1 MHSESKEGEHMNE
14 SAIGDIRKFSGAA
27 DYTRRMIRP
36 EQIGPYLDGG
46 KHFIDSAAIEH
57 ALADAAAH
65 PNDRGRVRD
74 ILAKSSAIETL
85 LPEETA
91 VLLHVTDP
99 ELRAEMETTAFR
111 VKTAVYDNR
120 IVTFAPLY
128 MSNLCVNRCAYCGFH
143 ADNHSQVRRMLS
155 MDEVR
160 QEIDVLA
167 GRLGHKRLIAVYGE
181 HPNTST
187 EYIAETIRTVYA
199 REIKSRTGATL
210 GIRRVNVNAAPLP
223 VEDLR
228 VLKGVGIGTYQVFQE
243 TYHRPTY
250 ERLHPAGTVKG
261 SYDWRTTCMHR
272 ALEAGVDDVGIGA
285 LFGLYD
291 WRFEVLA
298 LVCHAR
304 DLERR
309 FNIGPHTISFPRLEP
324 ASGTDVPTE
333 SPYLVNDDDFQ
344 KIVTVTRLSVPYTG
358 MIVTCRERQAVRD
371 RAVLRGGVTQMDASS
386 NIAIGGYSEFASE
399 TQQVIDR
406 QQFVLADTRTL
417 DSLIRDLAGMGII
430 TSFCT
435 AGYRC
440 GRTGGCIMDAL
451 KTGKEGKFCKINAVL
466 TFREW
471 LEDFAS
477 PETRAIC
484 EPVLQR
490 ELREVETNLPKFYPS
505 FKGAYDRIVAGERDL
520 FF

>member
-1 MHSESKEGEHMNE
+1 MKQEAPSE
-14 SAIGDIRKFSGAA
+14 IRTFSGAA
-27 DYTRRMIRP
+27 DYTRRFIRP
-36 EQIGPYLDGG
+36 EQIERYLQEGR
-46 KHFIDSAAIEH
+46 HFID
-57 ALADAAAH
+57 ADAIHRMLAAAAQT
-65 PNDRGRVRD
+65 PNDRVRVRD

-85 LPEETA
+85 LPEEVA
-91 VLLHVTDP
+91 VLLQVSDP
-99 ELRAEMETTAFR
+99 QLRAEMEETALR
-111 VKTAVYDNR
+111 VKHAVYDNR

-143 ADNHSQVRRMLS
+143 ADNKSQVRRMLT

-160 QEIDVLA
+160 GEIDVLA

-181 HPNTST
+181 HPKTST
-187 EYIAETIRTVYA
+187 EYIADTIRTVYA
-199 REIKSRTGATL
+199 RQPKSRTGGTL

-223 VEDLR
+223 IEDLK
-228 VLKGVGIGTYQVFQE
+228 VLKSVGIGTFQVFQE
-243 TYHRPTY
+243 TYHRPTF
-250 ERLHPAGTVKG
+250 ERLHPQGTVKG
-261 SYDWRTTCMHR
+261 NYDWRTTCMHR

-291 WRFEVLA
+291 WRFEVVA
-298 LVCHAR
+298 MVCHAR

-309 FNIGPHTISFPRLEP
+309 FGIGPHTISFPRMEP
-324 ASGTDVPTE
+324 ASGTDMPTQ

-358 MIVTCRERQAVRD
+358 MIVTCRERKEARD

-386 NIAIGGYSEFASE
+386 NIAIGGYSDFASE
-399 TQQVIDR
+399 SQQAINR

-417 DSLIRDLAGMGII
+417 DQLIRDLATMGII

-451 KTGKEGKFCKINAVL
+451 KTGKEGKFCKINAIL

-471 LEDFAS
+471 LDDFGS
-477 PETRAIC
+477 PETQAIC
-484 EPVLQR
+484 APVLER
-490 ELREVETNLPKFYPS
+490 ELREVEKNLPKFYPS
-505 FKGAYDRIVAGERDL
+505 FKESYDRIVAGERDL

>member
-1 MHSESKEGEHMNE
+1 MKQATTS
-14 SAIGDIRKFSGAA
+14 DIRTFSSAQ
-27 DYTRRMIRP
+27 DYVRRFVQP
-36 EQIGPYLDGG
+36 EQIDRYLPAGNHYINDE
-46 KHFIDSAAIEH
+46 AIQG
-57 ALADAAAH
+57 ALAAAAEK
-65 PNDRGRVRD
+65 PNDAEQVRA

-99 ELRAEMETTAFR
+99 DLRAEMEETANR
-111 VKTAVYDNR
+111 VKHAVYDNR

-128 MSNLCVNRCAYCGFH
+128 LSNLCVNRCAYCGFRS
-143 ADNHSQVRRMLS
+143 DNSSQKRRMLN

-160 QEIDVLA
+160 QEANVLA

-181 HPNTST
+181 HPKTST
-187 EYIAETIRTVYA
+187 EYIAETIRTIY
-199 REIKSRTGATL
+199 ETQPKSRNGATL

-223 VEDLR
+223 IEDLR
-228 VLKGVGIGTYQVFQE
+228 VLKSVGIGTFQVFQE

-250 ERLHPAGTVKG
+250 AQLHPGDTVKG
-261 SYDWRTTCMHR
+261 HYDWRTTCMHR
-272 ALEAGVDDVGIGA
+272 SMEAGVDDVGIGV

-291 WRFEVLA
+291 WRYEMLA
-298 LVCHAR
+298 LVTHAR
-304 DLERR
+304 DLEQQ
-309 FNIGPHTISFPRLEP
+309 FGIGPHTISFPRMEP
-324 ASGTDVPTE
+324 ASGTDVPTQ

-344 KIVTVTRLSVPYTG
+344 MIMTVARLSVPYTG
-358 MIVTCRERQAVRD
+358 MIVTCRENAAARD
-371 RAVLRGGVTQMDASS
+371 RAVLKAGVTQMDASS
-386 NIAIGGYSEFASE
+386 NIAIGGYTDFARE
-399 TQQVIDR
+399 TDQEMHR

-417 DSLIRDLAGMGII
+417 EELIRDLGKMGII

-440 GRTGGCIMDAL
+440 GRTGGCIMDML
-451 KTGKEGKFCKINAVL
+451 KTGKEGKFCKVNAVL

-471 LEDFAS
+471 LDDFAS

-484 EPVLQR
+484 DPVLQK
-490 ELREVETNLPKFYPS
+490 ELHGIAETMPVFYP
-505 FKGAYDRIVAGERDL
+505 KVKEAYDKIVAGERDL

>member
-1 MHSESKEGEHMNE
+1 MNE
-14 SAIGDIRKFSGAA
+14 SATCDIRTFDSAA
-27 DYTRRMIRP
+27 DYTRRVIRP
-36 EQIGPYLDGG
+36 EQIGRYFRDGG
-46 KHFIDSAAIEH
+46 HFIDGQAIEH
-57 ALADAAAH
+57 VLAEAAAH

-99 ELRAEMETTAFR
+99 DLMAEMEETAFR

-128 MSNLCVNRCAYCGFH
+128 MSNLCVNRCAYCGFK
-143 ADNHSQVRRMLS
+143 ADNSDQVRRMLS
-155 MDEVR
+155 MEEVR
-160 QEIDVLA
+160 EEIAVLA

-181 HPNTST
+181 HPATST

-199 REIKSRTGATL
+199 TEMKSRTGATL

-223 VEDLR
+223 IEDLR
-228 VLKGVGIGTYQVFQE
+228 VLKGVGIGTFQVFQE

-261 SYDWRTTCMHR
+261 NYDWRTTCMHR
-272 ALEAGVDDVGIGA
+272 AMEAGVDDVGIGA

-291 WRFEVLA
+291 WRFEVMA

-304 DLERR
+304 ALERQ

-324 ASGTDVPTE
+324 ASGTDVPRA
-333 SPYLVNDDDFQ
+333 SPYRVSDDDFQ

-358 MIVTCRERQAVRD
+358 MIVTCREPKAARD
-371 RAVLRGGVTQMDASS
+371 RAVRRGGVTQMDASS
-386 NIAIGGYSEFASE
+386 NIAIGGYSDFASE
-399 TQQVIDR
+399 TEQAIDR

-417 DSLIRDLAGMGII
+417 DELIRDLAGMGII

-484 EPVLQR
+484 EPVLER
-490 ELREVETNLPKFYPS
+490 ERCEIEANLPQFYPS
-505 FKGAYDRIVAGERDL
+505 FKDAYDRIVGGERDL

>member
-1 MHSESKEGEHMNE
+1 MNLE
-14 SAIGDIRKFSGAA
+14 TTSAIRTFSGAR
-27 DYTRRMIRP
+27 DYVRRFIQP
-36 EQIGPYLDGG
+36 EQIYRYLPESG
-46 KHFIDSAAIEH
+46 HYIDADAIGR
-57 ALADAAAH
+57 ALAAAAAK
-65 PNDRGRVRD
+65 PDDAGRVRE
-74 ILAKSSAIETL
+74 ILAKSAAIETL

-99 ELRAEMETTAFR
+99 GLRAEMEETAVR
-111 VKTAVYDNR
+111 VKHAVYDNR

-128 MSNLCVNRCAYCGFH
+128 VSNLCVNRCAYCGFR
-143 ADNHSQVRRMLS
+143 ADNASQVRRRLG

-160 QEIDVLA
+160 DEVRVLA

-181 HPNTST
+181 HPETST
-187 EYIAETIRTVYA
+187 EYIAESIRTIYA
-199 REIKSRTGATL
+199 TQMKSRTGATL

-228 VLKGVGIGTYQVFQE
+228 MLKSVGIGTFQVFQE

-261 SYDWRTTCMHR
+261 NYDWRTTCMHR
-272 ALEAGVDDVGIGA
+272 SLEAGADDVGIGV

-298 LVCHAR
+298 LVAHAR
-304 DLERR
+304 DLERQ
-309 FNIGPHTISFPRLEP
+309 FGIGPHTISFPRMEP
-324 ASGTDVPTE
+324 ASGTDVPTT
-333 SPYLVNDDDFQ
+333 SPYRVNDDDFQ
-344 KIVTVTRLSVPYTG
+344 KIMTVTRLSVPYTG
-358 MIVTCRERQAVRD
+358 MIVTCRETAAARD
-371 RAVLRGGVTQMDASS
+371 RAVLRAGVTQMDASS
-386 NIAIGGYSEFASE
+386 NIAIGGYTDFARE
-399 TQQVIDR
+399 TDQEMHR

-417 DSLIRDLAGMGII
+417 EELIRDLGRMGII

-471 LEDFAS
+471 LDDFAS
-477 PETRAIC
+477 PETQAIC
-484 EPVLQR
+484 EPVLQK
-490 ELREVETNLPKFYPS
+490 ELGDIAATLPKFYPTV
-505 FKGAYDRIVAGERDL
+505 KEAYDKIVAGERDL

>member
-1 MHSESKEGEHMNE
+1 
-14 SAIGDIRKFSGAA
+14 
-27 DYTRRMIRP
+27 
-36 EQIGPYLDGG
+36 
-46 KHFIDSAAIEH
+46 
-57 ALADAAAH
+57 
-65 PNDRGRVRD
+65 
-74 ILAKSSAIETL
+74 
-85 LPEETA
+85 
-91 VLLHVTDP
+91 
-99 ELRAEMETTAFR
+99 
-111 VKTAVYDNR
+111 
-120 IVTFAPLY
+120 
-128 MSNLCVNRCAYCGFH
+128 
-143 ADNHSQVRRMLS
+143 
-155 MDEVR
+155 
-160 QEIDVLA
+160 
-167 GRLGHKRLIAVYGE
+167 
-181 HPNTST
+181 
-187 EYIAETIRTVYA
+187 
-199 REIKSRTGATL
+199 
-210 GIRRVNVNAAPLP
+210 
-223 VEDLR
+223 
-228 VLKGVGIGTYQVFQE
+228 
-243 TYHRPTY
+243 
-250 ERLHPAGTVKG
+250 
-261 SYDWRTTCMHR
+261 
-272 ALEAGVDDVGIGA
+272 
-285 LFGLYD
+285 
-291 WRFEVLA
+291 
-298 LVCHAR
+298 
-304 DLERR
+304 
-309 FNIGPHTISFPRLEP
+309 
-324 ASGTDVPTE
+324 
-333 SPYLVNDDDFQ
+333 VNDDDFQ

-440 GRTGGCIMDAL
+440 GRTGGCIMDSL